1 MDYQT
6 RDDFNNWLVIIS
18 AAIGLFLTITG
29 IGILVYRFW
38 PTLNRI

>member
-6 RDDFNNWLVIIS
+6 RDDFNNWLVIVS

-29 IGILVYRFW
+29 ILVYRFW
-38 PTLNRI
+38 PTLKRI